1 MANVMIGASA
11 HQNADVALMRQAGI
25 GWVRHGFPLPFTDR
39 LYGEV
44 SDHYRKAKAEAEAWV
59 AAGIEVMGVS
69 PGPGHGTFE
78 PDTAGGLKMVW
89 RSSLPEWFGAPGS
102 AQFLRSYEAVCAWLA
117 RDLQGIVSAW
127 QIANELEIRQF
138 AGPLD
143 LRQACDLILAG
154 ARGLKAA
161 DPSLFVGPNSGG
173 TGEAYYLYGRL
184 YADPGALLDYCG
196 VDQYYGTW
204 QPGGPELW
212 AERVAELHALTGK
225 PIVVNEWGFSSAG
238 ELMSGEER
246 RMGVPNCQLRKW
258 QHGWGPGHT
267 PEGQA
272 EFVRKAFAA
281 FASQR
286 EALAG
291 VLFYRWEDQER
302 CWQCG
307 SPDCPVE
314 TRWGLVDLEGKPK
327 PSFYAFQEGA
337 RRLLGQ

>member
-1 MANVMIGASA
+1 MATMMIGASA
-11 HQNADVALMRQAGI
+11 FANADVSLMRQAGI
-25 GWVRHGFPLPFTDR
+25 GWVRHGFAMPFADR

-44 SDHYRKAKAEAEAWV
+44 SDRYRQAKTEAEAWL
-59 AAGIEVMGVS
+59 AGRIEVMGVS
-69 PGPGHGTFE
+69 PGPGIGTYR
-78 PDTAGGLKMVW
+78 PDESGRMKLVW
-89 RSSLPEWFGAPGS
+89 RDAFPSWFGEPGS
-102 AQFLRSYEAVCAWLA
+102 DQYFRCYQAVCAWLA
-117 RDLQGIVSAW
+117 QDLRGIVSAW

-138 AGPLD
+138 AGPLN
-143 LRQACDLILAG
+143 LRQACELILAG

-173 TGEAYYLYGRL
+173 APEAYYLYGRL
-184 YADPGALLDYCG
+184 YGEADSPLDYCG

-204 QPGGPELW
+204 QRGSPELW

-238 ELMSGEER
+238 ELMSADER
-246 RMGVPNCQLRKW
+246 RMGVPNCQVRKW
-258 QHGWGPGHT
+258 HRTWGPGHT

-272 EFVRKAFAA
+272 EFVRGAFEA

-286 EALAG
+286 DALAG
-291 VLFYRWEDQER
+291 VFFYRWEDQER

-307 SPDCPVE
+307 SSDCPVE

-337 RRLLGQ
+337 RKLLRG